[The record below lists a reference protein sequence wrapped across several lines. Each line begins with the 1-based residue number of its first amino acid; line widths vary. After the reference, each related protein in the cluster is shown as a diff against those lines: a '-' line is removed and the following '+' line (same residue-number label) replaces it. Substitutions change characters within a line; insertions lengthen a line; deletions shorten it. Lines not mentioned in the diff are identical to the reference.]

1 MPKDFGQAVVVL
13 AVPQVPAVQQV
24 RVAQQVQVAQQVL
37 VRQVEEQQVQV
48 RERELEVAQPVPL
61 PVVQELKEPLFELVE
76 RAVPEEMGLNQIVGH
91 VNQESGSD

>member
-1 MPKDFGQAVVVL
+1 M
-13 AVPQVPAVQQV
+13 PQVPAVQQV
-24 RVAQQVQVAQQVL
+24 RVAQQVQVAQVLVAQQVL
-37 VRQVEEQQVQV
+37 VRQVRVRQVEEQQVQV